1 MKTNHSHIYK
11 NRTLVLIGAAEA
23 ISNIGDWITMLAIFA
38 LLVFKGGGGVAES
51 SGIYLAGLLPALPA
65 SAAAG
70 WLCDRIDK
78 KWLMVLS
85 QVFAGLSVVGLIFTD
100 NLVLIYLLLAV
111 EAIFISI
118 MGPARQSSIPQLVA
132 EEDLL
137 AANAFMQQIQSVIKI
152 FAPVLAGAV
161 LAIMT
166 PHQAI
171 ILDVISFALATLM
184 MLSLPSLP
192 PLHKQAADPSK
203 PEPEDKTTSH
213 WKVLANVADLR
224 WVFLIVFLGT
234 VVIIGFDVLAS
245 IYIRDTLHAG
255 EQYYGLAIALVGL
268 GAILS
273 TVILMA
279 RKEQNNPWWIV
290 IWGLGLLGL
299 IPLVMAAGTCLPNVA
314 LLRILVLAG
323 CLLGGIGNGFAHVQ
337 LATLLQTLTPASVL
351 GRMSGLYQSC
361 AIAGQLIGIL
371 LTPILVPA
379 VLTVNGFFAAS
390 SLAMAILV
398 SYLIFKQIVHPRGE
412 SLTVEQTE

>member
-1 MKTNHSHIYK
+1 MKANHSHIYK
-11 NRTLVLIGAAEA
+11 NRTLVLIGTAEA

-70 WLCDRIDK
+70 WLCDRVDK

-85 QVFAGLSVVGLIFTD
+85 QVCAGLSVVGLIFTD

-118 MGPARQSSIPQLVA
+118 MGPARQSAIPQLVA

-137 AANAFMQQIQSVIKI
+137 AANAFMQQIQSIIKI

-161 LAIMT
+161 LAIMS

-171 ILDVISFALATLM
+171 ILDVISFSIATLM

-192 PLHKQAADPSK
+192 AHLKQIISTSSA
-203 PEPEDKTTSH
+203 EPEKKSISH
-213 WKVLANVADLR
+213 WKVLSEVSDLR

-273 TVILMA
+273 TFILMS
-279 RKEQNNPWWIV
+279 RKNQTNPWWIV

-299 IPLVMAAGTCLPNVA
+299 IPSVMAAGAYLPNVD
-314 LLRILVLAG
+314 LLRILVLVG
-323 CLLGGIGNGFAHVQ
+323 CLFGGIGNGFAHVQ
-337 LATLLQTLTPASVL
+337 LATLLQTLTPSSVL
-351 GRMSGLYQSC
+351 GQMSGLYQSC
-361 AIAGQLIGIL
+361 AIAGQLVGIL

-379 VLTVNGFFAAS
+379 ILTVNGFFVAS
-390 SLAMAILV
+390 SVAMAALV
-398 SYLIFKQIVHPRGE
+398 AYLIFKQIIQPKGE
-412 SLTVEQTE
+412 IVAIDPAE

>member
-1 MKTNHSHIYK
+1 MKSNHSLIYK
-11 NRTLVLIGAAEA
+11 NRTLVIIAVAEA
-23 ISNIGDWITMLAIFA
+23 TSNIGDWITMLAIFA

-78 KWLMVLS
+78 KWLMILS
-85 QVFAGLSVVGLIFTD
+85 QVFAGLSVIGLIFTD
-100 NLVLIYLLLAV
+100 NLVFIYLLLAL

-118 MGPARQSSIPQLVA
+118 MGPARQSAIPQLVA

-137 AANAFMQQIQSVIKI
+137 AANAFMQQIQSIIKI

-161 LAIMT
+161 LAIMS

-171 ILDVISFALATLM
+171 ILDVISFTIAALV
-184 MLSLPSLP
+184 MLTLPSLP
-192 PLHKQAADPSK
+192 PLAKHAADPSTPEAVEK
-203 PEPEDKTTSH
+203 PISH
-213 WKVLANVADLR
+213 WKVLADVSDLR

-245 IYIRDTLHAG
+245 IYIRDVLHAG
-255 EQYYGLAIALVGL
+255 EQFYGLSISLVGL

-273 TVILMA
+273 TVILMS
-279 RKEQNNPWWIV
+279 RKNQQNPWRIV

-299 IPLVMAAGTCLPNVA
+299 IPLAMAMGAYLPNTNLV
-314 LLRILVLAG
+314 RILVLVS
-323 CLLGGIGNGFAHVQ
+323 CLVGGIGNGFAHIQ
-337 LATLLQTLTPASVL
+337 LATLLQTLTPSSVL

-379 VLTVNGFFAAS
+379 ILTVDGFFMAS
-390 SLAMAILV
+390 AIAMAALVGYLIYKQVIQPNRSTILV
-398 SYLIFKQIVHPRGE
+398 DIAK
-412 SLTVEQTE
+412 